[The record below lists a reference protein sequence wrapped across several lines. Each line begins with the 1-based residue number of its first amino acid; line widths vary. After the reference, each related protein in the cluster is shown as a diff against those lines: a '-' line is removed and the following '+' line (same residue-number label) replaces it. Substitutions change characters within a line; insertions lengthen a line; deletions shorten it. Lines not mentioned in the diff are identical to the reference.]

1 MSTPSTLSPGRAQP
15 DPILPVNTADGLQ
28 GSRRTARWH
37 LRIRDDHDLP
47 HLRRR
52 RKDVADDVGDLR
64 QGLLVLGV
72 VRRRGEELQG
82 RAIRPDPVRPAGV
95 APMDGRNLRY

>member
-1 MSTPSTLSPGRAQP
+1 MGYIDVDVCVQ
-15 DPILPVNTADGLQ
+15 DPH
-28 GSRRTARWH
+28 RKARWH
-37 LRIRDDHDLP
+37 LCVRDDHDLP

-72 VRRRGEELQG
+72 VRRRGEE
-82 RAIRPDPVRPAGV
+82 PVGGESGSTDTRKMALVSEGTY
-95 APMDGRNLRY
+95 M